1 MGLNIYLAII
11 TLTINGLNAPIQR
24 HWIGRQNGQNK
35 QTSKQKT
42 MSIWMLPT
50 KPYSDLSL
58 LQICYF
64 FLIFLM
70 FIYFW
75 DRERPSMNG
84 GGSERGRHRIWNR
97 LQALSCQH
105 SARRGARPQGLR
117 DHDLSRSRPLNRLSH
132 PGAPMAEF
140 FKAGTNSFYLSFLF
154 FAIESSVHFPAPQYI
169 LPSPA
174 VT

>member
-1 MGLNIYLAII
+1 MKGSEKTSRNNDKTTSRMGLNIYLSII
-11 TLTINGLNAPIQR
+11 TLTINGPNAPIQR

-132 PGAPMAEF
+132 PGAPSLLQIWSEGM
-140 FKAGTNSFYLSFLF
+140 KKYLSC
-154 FAIESSVHFPAPQYI
+154 Q
-169 LPSPA
+169 
-174 VT
+174 